1 MKVNIVYIGGQVNL
15 SIEAET
21 SVQVKATLLFFDMI
35 GLLILFTSIFEW
47 LLGLLIMGILWSVL
61 FGSLTLW
68 NFFGRETITI
78 TKKAL
83 TYQQYYGFYKTNPE
97 HKPIHRALNIS
108 LIPVPEKS
116 GQPHYQLIF
125 ESYNAQQLPE
135 EIYRS
140 SLSISATDLECLKQ
154 NIRLLY
160 FKKIEPDFKRQP
172 YLLN

>member
-1 MKVNIVYIGGQVNL
+1 MKVEINYGAGRVDL
-15 SIEAET
+15 SIEGET
-21 SVQVKATLLFFDMI
+21 SVQTKAAMLFFDLI
-35 GLLILFTSIFEW
+35 GLAILIISLYEW

-68 NFFGRETITI
+68 NLFGRETITI
-78 TKKAL
+78 TKNSL
-83 TYQQYYGFYKTNPE
+83 HYQHHYGFYKTKVECKRIN
-97 HKPIHRALNIS
+97 RALNIS

-125 ESYNAQQLPE
+125 ESYNAQQQPE

-140 SLSISATDLECLKQ
+140 SLPISAADLECLKQ
-154 NIRLLY
+154 NIRLL
-160 FKKIEPDFKRQP
+160 FIKRIEPDFVRQP